1 MADGSNV
8 LDPVLAEL
16 SSRQRTLGGNLVQF
30 GALLSA
36 AELDV
41 TTAQLIG
48 AAQALR
54 IIDPGRRDDFRQALA
69 ASFLTKQDD
78 RKAFDLLFDRFWR
91 LPREEAPPD
100 APEPDTLSGG
110 ETRLGTAQAVDV
122 AYVRNE
128 ARAGMPGG
136 DTPPESYSADDA
148 LLAKD
153 FATFRDDELR
163 QARRHLRRLAAKLA
177 AAASRRRR
185 AQATGDEIDLRRTL
199 RLAARRGGEA
209 YAIAYRRRRVR
220 RTKLVVLCDVSGS
233 MDVYSRFLAQF
244 LYGLRRELRGVSIFV
259 FSTRLFELTPML
271 RARSYD
277 DALARIARQ
286 VDGWSGGTRIGECIG
301 AFNRHYASALL
312 GRRSIVT
319 IISDGWERGDIDQ
332 LAQEMASLRRRAYR
346 VLWLNPLLG
355 NSGYQPVAQG
365 MRAAL
370 PYVDQFLPVHNLAS
384 LERLAR
390 ELTRLSRG

>member
-1 MADGSNV
+1 MADDAGV
-8 LDPVLAEL
+8 LERVLEEL
-16 SSRQRTLGGNLVQF
+16 SRRQETLGGNLVQF
-30 GALLSA
+30 GALLNA
-36 AELDV
+36 AELGV
-41 TTAQLIG
+41 TTTQLIG
-48 AAQALR
+48 AAQALHV
-54 IIDPGRRDDFRQALA
+54 IDPARRDDFRAALA
-69 ASFLTKQDD
+69 ASLLTKQDN
-78 RKAFDLLFDRFWR
+78 RPTFDLLFDRFWR
-91 LPREEAPPD
+91 LPRDEEPPD
-100 APEPDTLSGG
+100 PPEPETLSGG
-110 ETRLGTAQAVDV
+110 ETRLGAAQAVDV

-128 ARAGMPGG
+128 SRGGMPEG
-136 DTPPESYSADDA
+136 DTPPETYSADDA
-148 LLAKD
+148 LLTKD
-153 FATFRDDELR
+153 FATYRDDELR
-163 QARRHLRRLAAKLA
+163 AARRHLRQLAAKLA
-177 AAASRRRR
+177 TAASRRRR
-185 AQATGDEIDLRRTL
+185 ARSTGDEIDLRRTL

-277 DALARIARQ
+277 NALARIARQ

-301 AFNRHYASALL
+301 VFNRRYAPATL
-312 GRRSIVT
+312 GPRSIVA
-319 IISDGWERGDIDQ
+319 IISDGWERGDVE
-332 LAQEMASLRRRAYR
+332 LLGREMAALRRRAHR

-355 NSGYQPVAQG
+355 SSGYQPVAQG

-390 ELTRLSRG
+390 ELTRLGRG

>member
-1 MADGSNV
+1 MADGDVFDRV
-8 LDPVLAEL
+8 LGEL
-16 SSRQRTLGGNLVQF
+16 SRRQGTLGGNLVQF
-30 GALLSA
+30 GALLNA
-36 AELDV
+36 AELGV
-41 TTAQLIG
+41 TTTQLIG
-48 AAQALR
+48 AAQALHV
-54 IIDPGRRDDFRQALA
+54 IDSSRRDDFRAALA
-69 ASFLTKQDD
+69 ASLLTKQDD
-78 RKAFDLLFDRFWR
+78 RKTFDLLFDRFWR
-91 LPREEAPPD
+91 LPRDEEPPD
-100 APEPDTLSGG
+100 PPEPETLSGG
-110 ETRLGTAQAVDV
+110 EARLATTQAIEV

-128 ARAGMPGG
+128 SRGGMPEG
-136 DTPPESYSADDA
+136 DTPPETYSADDA
-148 LLAKD
+148 LLTKD
-153 FATFRDDELR
+153 FATYRDDELR
-163 QARRHLRRLAAKLA
+163 AARRHLRRLAAKLA
-177 AAASRRRR
+177 TAASRRRR
-185 AQATGDEIDLRRTL
+185 ARSTGDEIDLRRTL

-301 AFNRHYASALL
+301 AFNRRYAPATL
-312 GRRSIVT
+312 GPRSIVA
-319 IISDGWERGDIDQ
+319 IISDGWERGDVD
-332 LAQEMASLRRRAYR
+332 LLGREMAALRRRAHR

-390 ELTRLSRG
+390 ELTRLGRG